1 MHLCNQIVFLRY
13 EDKNHFMRLKLLIFL
28 SFQAFAALR
37 TSAQTLS
44 ASVFFE
50 TNQASLSP
58 AEMAKLMTFLYFP
71 DTVQVSGLSIT
82 SYCDDRGSD
91 AYNKSL
97 SLKRAASI
105 KEMIGSKHPA
115 LKIEAEGKGELPLAN
130 AIDTT
135 AERSRNRRADIRVA
149 YTLKQKT
156 PAQKPLEKP
165 IVVEEKKASTSRL
178 GVTATNIE
186 KKEPIISDDQKVGD
200 KITLENILFTGG
212 RHILL
217 PESYESLESL
227 KNLLLEKKKYHIMIL
242 GHICCI
248 RSGEDGMDFDTGIQ
262 NLSVA
267 RAKAVYNYLVQNG
280 VSPDRLSYKG
290 MRANYPTGKSDRE
303 DRRVEIEITKIVE

>member
-1 MHLCNQIVFLRY
+1 
-13 EDKNHFMRLKLLIFL
+13 MRTKLLSFLLIHVFMIFH
-28 SFQAFAALR
+28 
-37 TSAQTLS
+37 TSAQTRS
-44 ASVFFE
+44 SEVYFG
-50 TNQASLSP
+50 TDKASLSS
-58 AEMAKLMTFLYFP
+58 EQQVKLSAFLKGL
-71 DTVQVSGLSIT
+71 DTVKVTRVNVTG
-82 SYCDDRGSD
+82 YCDDRGSE

-97 SLKRAASI
+97 SIKRADFMKQAISSGLPGI
-105 KEMIGSKHPA
+105 PV
-115 LKIEAEGKGELPLAN
+115 EADGKGELALVSTAN
-130 AIDTT
+130 PDA
-135 AERSRNRRADIRVA
+135 ARSLNRRADILVT

-156 PAQKPLEKP
+156 PAPKPLEQA
-165 IVVEEKKASTSRL
+165 VVAEEKKIPEI
-178 GVTATNIE
+178 TAKE
-186 KKEPIISDDQKVGD
+186 KKEPIISDNQKVGD
-200 KITLENILFTGG
+200 KITLENILFAGG

-217 PESYESLESL
+217 PESYASLENL

-303 DRRVEIEITKIVE
+303 DRRVEIEITKITEE

>member
-1 MHLCNQIVFLRY
+1 
-13 EDKNHFMRLKLLIFL
+13 MRPLLLTFLLINGFITIH
-28 SFQAFAALR
+28 

-44 ASVFFE
+44 SKVYFETDQAGLSSGQQAQLSVFLK
-50 TNQASLSP
+50 SL
-58 AEMAKLMTFLYFP
+58 
-71 DTVQVSGLSIT
+71 DTVKVSRLSVT
-82 SYCDDRGSD
+82 TYCDDRGSD

-97 SLKRAASI
+97 SLKRAQFMKQAI
-105 KEMIGSKHPA
+105 HAA
-115 LKIEAEGKGELPLAN
+115 LPGTPVEADGKGEVALTNTMDPDA
-130 AIDTT
+130 A
-135 AERSRNRRADIRVA
+135 RSLNRRADILVT
-149 YTLKQKT
+149 YSPKQKT
-156 PAQKPLEKP
+156 PAPKPLEKP
-165 IVVEEKKASTSRL
+165 IAAEEIKAP
-178 GVTATNIE
+178 E

-200 KITLENILFTGG
+200 KITLENILFSGG

-217 PESYESLESL
+217 PESYESLENL

-248 RSGEDGMDFDTGIQ
+248 TSGEDGMDFDTGIK

-303 DRRVEIEITKIVE
+303 DRRVEIEITKIMEE

>member
-1 MHLCNQIVFLRY
+1 
-13 EDKNHFMRLKLLIFL
+13 MRLLLLTSLLITLFTVIP
-28 SFQAFAALR
+28 S
-37 TSAQTLS
+37 SAQTLS
-44 ASVFFE
+44 SSLYFD
-50 TNQASLSP
+50 TDQSSLSS
-58 AEMAKLMTFLYFP
+58 EQTTKLKTFLKSL
-71 DTVQVSGLSIT
+71 DTVKVARLSIT
-82 SYCDDRGSD
+82 TYCDDRGSD

-97 SLKRAASI
+97 SLKRAHFMKQA
-105 KEMIGSKHPA
+105 IGSELPGVPV
-115 LKIEAEGKGELPLAN
+115 EADGKGELALVN
-130 AIDTT
+130 TIDPD
-135 AERSRNRRADIRVA
+135 AARSLNRRADISIA

-156 PAQKPLEKP
+156 PAPKPLEQAV
-165 IVVEEKKASTSRL
+165 VVEEKRVA
-178 GVTATNIE
+178 E

-200 KITLENILFTGG
+200 KITLENILFAGG

-217 PESYESLESL
+217 PESYESLENL

-248 RSGEDGMDFDTGIQ
+248 RSGEDGMDFDTGIK

-303 DRRVEIEITKIVE
+303 DRRVEIEITKIMEE

>member
-1 MHLCNQIVFLRY
+1 METKRLYMRPLLLAFLTIGL
-13 EDKNHFMRLKLLIFL
+13 FTVI
-28 SFQAFAALR
+28 SS
-37 TSAQTLS
+37 SAQTLS
-44 ASVFFE
+44 SSLYFE
-50 TNQASLSP
+50 TGRSSLSSGQTT
-58 AEMAKLMTFLYFP
+58 KLRAFLKSL
-71 DTVQVSGLSIT
+71 DTVKVARLSVT
-82 SYCDDRGSD
+82 TYCDDRGSD
-91 AYNKSL
+91 AYNKNL
-97 SLKRAASI
+97 SLKRADFM
-105 KEMIGSKHPA
+105 KQVIGSELPG
-115 LKIEAEGKGELPLAN
+115 ISVEADGKGELALVNTAN
-130 AIDTT
+130 PD
-135 AERSRNRRADIRVA
+135 AERSLNRRADINVA

-156 PAQKPLEKP
+156 PAPKPPEQA
-165 IVVEEKKASTSRL
+165 VAVEEKTTGSDTRP
-178 GVTATNIE
+178 E

-200 KITLENILFTGG
+200 KITLENILFSGG

-217 PESYESLESL
+217 PESYESLENL

-248 RSGEDGMDFDTGIQ
+248 RSGEDGMDFDTGIK